1 MKIDTDRVYVYRVP
15 ISGNEAPTETYRNLA
30 YTALSGLDLG
40 VPKEGRILVK
50 PNLTV
55 LWPADRRIITHP
67 GFVSGILDVLLEQGA
82 TQDRLVV
89 ADGASGENPKRG
101 TSWEGAGYKA
111 VADGYNATVKI
122 LTGEE
127 ARWME
132 VPGGVVYEK
141 YPVYR
146 EVTDCSLFI
155 NAPLA
160 KCHNLVCTTLAT
172 KNLMGTLDRP
182 ERHLCNVQEVDKPF
196 ESELWK
202 LTDSGLSLH
211 EERFCHKLA
220 DLVSVLRS
228 LPRPRLNVIDG
239 LIGRDGTAFNEGDNH
254 PLGWTVI
261 GVNEVHVDTV
271 GTYLMGLEPTALP
284 YLRVAAERGL
294 GTNRLD
300 EIEIVDL
307 ASGEILDAEGLRAH
321 RSERVLMPIC
331 RYADGYYDRLRD
343 DGSVVPWRID
353 AVNKQREV
361 DGLEPVPV
369 T

>member
-1 MKIDTDRVYVYRVP
+1 MTSRALVFAARMTAVAALMAAPGCGFGEQPTPVP
-15 ISGNEAPTETYRNLA
+15 E
-30 YTALSGLDLG
+30 
-40 VPKEGRILVK
+40 
-50 PNLTV
+50 
-55 LWPADRRIITHP
+55 
-67 GFVSGILDVLLEQGA
+67 VSSEPSERQDAVDVLLANGSPCNPDDHQCESDLCVDGVCCNA
-82 TQDRLVV
+82 DCEGSCV
-89 ADGASGENPKRG
+89 ACL
-101 TSWEGAGYKA
+101 KA
-111 VADGYNATVKI
+111 

-127 ARWME
+127 ASWLE
-132 VPGGVVYEK
+132 VPGGVVHKK
-141 YPVYR
+141 YPVYK
-146 EVTDCSLFI
+146 EVTDCALFI

-182 ERHLCNVQEVDKPF
+182 ERHLCTVQEVDKPF
-196 ESELWK
+196 EAELWR

-220 DLVSVLRS
+220 DLVSVLRT

-271 GTYLMGLEPTALP
+271 GSYLMGLDPTGLP
-284 YLRVAAERGL
+284 YLRVASERGL

-300 EIEIVDL
+300 EIEVVDL
-307 ASGEILDAEGLRAH
+307 ASGEILDAEALEAY
-321 RSERVLMPIC
+321 RSPRVLMPIC
-331 RYADGYYDRLRD
+331 RHADGYYDRLRA

-353 AVNKQREV
+353 AVNKQREI
-361 DGLEPVPV
+361 DKLDPVPV
-369 T
+369 A

>member
-1 MKIDTDRVYVYRVP
+1 MKIDPDRVYVYRVP
-15 ISGNEAPTETYRNLA
+15 IDGNEASTETYRELA
-30 YTALSGLDLG
+30 YTALSRLDLD
-40 VPKEGRILVK
+40 VPAEGRVLLK

-55 LWPADRRIITHP
+55 LFPADRRIITHP
-67 GFVSGILDVLLEQGA
+67 GFVSGLLDVLMERGA
-82 TQDRLVV
+82 TPDRLVV
-89 ADGASGENPKRG
+89 ADGQSGERPDRG
-101 TSWEGAGYKA
+101 ITWEGAGYKA
-111 VADGYNATVKI
+111 VRDGYGATVKT

-127 ARWME
+127 ARWVD
-132 VPGGVVYEK
+132 VPVGVVYEK

-146 EVTDCSLFI
+146 EVTDCALFI
-155 NAPLA
+155 NVPLA
-160 KCHNLVCTTLAT
+160 KCHNLVCTTLAI
-172 KNLMGTLDRP
+172 KNLMGILDRP

-196 ESELWK
+196 EAELWR

-211 EERFCHKLA
+211 EERFCHKLS
-220 DLVSVLRS
+220 DLLSALRS
-228 LPRPRLNVIDG
+228 LPMPRLNVIDG

-261 GVNEVHVDTV
+261 GVNEVHVDAV
-271 GTYLMGLEPTALP
+271 GTYLMGLDPTALP

-307 ASGEILDAEGLRAH
+307 TSGDILNAEDLGAY

-331 RYADGYYDRLRD
+331 RYADGYYDRLRG

-353 AVNKQREV
+353 AVNKQRGA
-361 DGLEPVPV
+361 DGLEPISVV
-369 T
+369 

>member
-1 MKIDTDRVYVYRVP
+1 MRIDADRVYVYRVS
-15 ISGNEAPTETYRNLA
+15 IDSNCAPKERYRELA
-30 YTALSGLDLG
+30 YDALSRLDLG
-40 VPKEGRILVK
+40 VPEEGRILLK

-55 LWPADRRIITHP
+55 LWEADRRVITHP
-67 GFVSGILDVLLEQGA
+67 GFVSGILDVLLERGA
-82 TQDRLVV
+82 AGDRITVG
-89 ADGASGENPKRG
+89 DGASGERPDR
-101 TSWEGAGYKA
+101 GAGWEISGYKEA
-111 VADGYNATVKI
+111 MDPFGVTAKT

-127 ARWME
+127 ARWLE

-146 EVTDCSLFI
+146 EVTDCALFI
-155 NAPLA
+155 NLPLA
-160 KCHNLVCTTLAT
+160 KCHNLVCTTLAI

-182 ERHLCNVQEVDKPF
+182 ERHLCTVQEVDKPY
-196 ESELWK
+196 ETELWR

-220 DLVSVLRS
+220 DLVSVHRT
-228 LPRPRLNVIDG
+228 LPMPRLNVIDG

-271 GTYLMGLEPTALP
+271 GSYLMGLDSTAMP
-284 YLRVAAERGL
+284 YLKVASERGL
-294 GTNRLD
+294 GTNRLE

-307 ASGEILDAEGLRAH
+307 ATGEVLDTEGLEAH
-321 RSERVLMPIC
+321 RSGRVLMPIC
-331 RYADGYYDRLRD
+331 RYSDGYYDRLRA

-353 AVNKQREV
+353 AVNKQREE

>member
-82 TQDRLVV
+82 TQDRLVG